1 MGILRPRGR
10 GMSAADGEEIIV
22 FHWFYNVSASAP
34 MIFPMCEGHVD
45 TELGRDADDGNRGNA
60 LFYNVFERF
69 PVNHQKMHT
78 MEILSTVAPFVK
90 CFVLQRF
97 PKVPSLRS
105 GPDSHRLHLLPKG
118 MEL

>member
-1 MGILRPRGR
+1 MRTDPAVNGDPESRHRP
-10 GMSAADGEEIIV
+10 
-22 FHWFYNVSASAP
+22 
-34 MIFPMCEGHVD
+34 
-45 TELGRDADDGNRGNA
+45 DADDGNGGNA

-69 PVNHQKMHT
+69 PVNYQKMHT

-118 MEL
+118 LEL